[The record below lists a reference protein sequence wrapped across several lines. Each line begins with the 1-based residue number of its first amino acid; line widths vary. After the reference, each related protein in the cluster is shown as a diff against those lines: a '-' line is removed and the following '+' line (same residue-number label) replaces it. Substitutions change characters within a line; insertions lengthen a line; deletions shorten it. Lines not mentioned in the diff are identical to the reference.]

1 MELLILMIGMF
12 AVMWLLLIRP
22 QRRRQTQQA
31 EMLAA
36 LEVGDEILTAG
47 GVYGEVQAVED
58 DELRVEIAP
67 GTTVR
72 LDRRAVAAVFEAE
85 SEDENGEPGARAA
98 SAATDETTTADA
110 DSSAARS

>member
-1 MELLILMIGMF
+1 MELLILMIGLF

-22 QRRRQTQQA
+22 QRRRQAQQA
-31 EMLAA
+31 EMLAS

-67 GTTVR
+67 GTSVR
-72 LDRRAVAAVFEAE
+72 LDRRAVAAVFEGE
-85 SEDENGEPGARAA
+85 GEDEDGGVGARAA
-98 SAATDETTTADA
+98 DAEADDATAPDA
-110 DSSAARS
+110 DSSATRS